1 MPRSPQH
8 TYQYLSQLLGKSHNS
23 SVVEALKPHLL
34 YADEIVPNGERG
46 TVAIRYNE
54 NTTFAVEDLAGMVFN
69 FARETALAY
78 VQSPV
83 ADVVITVRA
92 AAARASRVYR
102 AVLAYVPWRCH

>member
-78 VQSPV
+78 VHSPV

-92 AAARASRVYR
+92 AASVP
-102 AVLAYVPWRCH
+102 AVSTTCLQLLMALSLT